1 MEGFDEAEQLGGA
14 TDLWEDLE
22 ETLAADQVKGF
33 GEVDEGDIQ
42 WHVLFLAL
50 LLELADREDHVN
62 C

>member
-1 MEGFDEAEQLGGA
+1 MEGFDEAEQLGGS

-33 GEVDEGDIQ
+33 GEVNEGDIQ
-42 WHVLFLAL
+42 WHVLFFAL
-50 LLELADREDHVN
+50 LLELADREYHVN